1 MLKKPIHIVAVI
13 GGAVAGSIAAAMLAE
28 QGYMVVVFE
37 QGPRP
42 YGKIEDGLPKWHIKL
57 RLQEQK
63 KIDQRLSHPNVF
75 FVPNT
80 KVGKDVS
87 FAELINHWGFTAVL
101 LANGAWQDRPLPVPG
116 ADQFVGKG
124 LIYQNELVKWFN
136 HKDEDGFSR
145 NPFFIPD
152 NAIVIGGG
160 LASLDVVKIIM
171 LETVYEALKKRD
183 FETDMYELEQETIAK
198 ILGRYKL
205 SLEDLNLKGCT
216 LYYRR
221 KVIDMPLSEIPD
233 NIPDERKQNFYNARL
248 KILNKFQQDYLFQF
262 RECAVPTGLIIDQD
276 RLVGL
281 RISKSEIVDGKVKI
295 LGNSEQKIFS
305 PLVVSSIGS
314 IPEPISGIP
323 QDNELYKIS
332 DVTTGQVEGFGN
344 VFAIGNVVT
353 GKGNIK
359 ASSNHGKQVAEYLS
373 ENFLAQN
380 DGDYEQVIQFAE
392 NRSVKRVR
400 KITENLDTKS
410 YPSIEMNRDTLVKIG
425 YRQKQVGYKNDYSAW
440 IKSHSSVIS
449 SEFTRTVSTE

>member
-1 MLKKPIHIVAVI
+1 MLKKPTHIVAVI

-28 QGYMVVVFE
+28 QGYAVVVFE
-37 QGPRP
+37 QGSRP

-63 KIDQRLSHPNVF
+63 KIDQRLSHPNVL

-80 KVGKDVS
+80 KIGKDIT
-87 FAELINHWGFTAVL
+87 FTELVNKWGFTAVL

-145 NPFFIPD
+145 DHFFIPD
-152 NAIVIGGG
+152 NAVVIGGG

-171 LETVYEALKKRD
+171 LETVYDALKERG
-183 FETDMYELEQETIAK
+183 FETDLYELEQETVAK

-205 SLEDLNLKGCT
+205 SLKDLNLNGCT

-221 KVIDMPLSEIPD
+221 KAIDMPLSEIPD
-233 NIPDERKQNFYNARL
+233 NIPEERKQNFYRARL

-262 RECAVPTGLIIDQD
+262 RDCAVPTGLIIDQD

-281 RISKSEIVDGKVKI
+281 RISKSEIVDGKLKI
-295 LGNSEQKIFS
+295 LEKSEQKIFS

-332 DVTTGQVEGFGN
+332 DVTTGQVENFGN

-373 ENFLAQN
+373 ENFLAQSSK
-380 DGDYEQVIQFAE
+380 DYEQVIQFAE
-392 NRSVKRVR
+392 DRSVKRVR
-400 KITENLDTKS
+400 EITENLDSRT
-410 YPSIEMNRDTLVKIG
+410 YASIETKRKTLGKIKQ
-425 YRQKQVGYKNDYSAW
+425 RQEQVGYNNDYSAW
-440 IKSHSSVIS
+440 ITSHSSTIS
-449 SEFTRTVSTE
+449 SEFTRTV